1 MVQYTLAQ
9 CPEVI
14 LTVSGR
20 ESAKAREKAMDQL
33 IELME
38 AGKLPTDL
46 ADGFGPKQLIEV
58 KEPASLAAQAETA
71 TEDAVTEAVQV
82 LSHLATLKMKLQSSR
97 ADAMQVRDRIDI
109 LFSDDPVDEAEIA
122 ELKNGFKTLKTF
134 AQNNLRYRQA
144 RSQAEEARKVLDR
157 ALSSAS
163 DDATT
168 APTSSNGTAASTQAI
183 PKQQNGSAASRKTIE
198 VQAVS

>member
-33 IELME
+33 MELME
-38 AGKLPTDL
+38 ADKLPTNL
-46 ADGFGPKQLIEV
+46 ADGFGPQQLIEV
-58 KEPASLAAQAETA
+58 KEPASLATHSTTE

-82 LSHLATLKMKLQSSR
+82 LSHLATLKMKLQASR
-97 ADAMQVRDRIDI
+97 AEAMQVRDRIDI

-122 ELKNGFKTLKTF
+122 ELKNGFKTLKSF
-134 AQNNLRYRQA
+134 AQNNLRYREA

-157 ALSSAS
+157 ALSPTNPGEEETPEAKNGKAQSVQPPKNETNGAAAKAKPAVNG
-163 DDATT
+163 AT
-168 APTSSNGTAASTQAI
+168 
-183 PKQQNGSAASRKTIE
+183 
-198 VQAVS
+198 

>member
-58 KEPASLAAQAETA
+58 KEPASLAAKAETA
-71 TEDAVTEAVQV
+71 TEDEVTEAVQV
-82 LSHLATLKMKLQSSR
+82 LSHLATLKMKLQASR
-97 ADAMQVRDRIDI
+97 AEAMQVRDRIDI

-163 DDATT
+163 DDATA
-168 APTSSNGTAASTQAI
+168 APTSSNGKAASTQAI
-183 PKQQNGSAASRKTIE
+183 PKQQNGSAASSKTIE

>member
-58 KEPASLAAQAETA
+58 KEPASLAAKAETA
-71 TEDAVTEAVQV
+71 TEDEVTEAVQV
-82 LSHLATLKMKLQSSR
+82 LSHLATLKMKLQASR
-97 ADAMQVRDRIDI
+97 AEAMQVRDRIDI

-163 DDATT
+163 DDATA
-168 APTSSNGTAASTQAI
+168 APASSNGNASTQAI
-183 PKQQNGSAASRKTIE
+183 PKQQNGSAASSKTIE